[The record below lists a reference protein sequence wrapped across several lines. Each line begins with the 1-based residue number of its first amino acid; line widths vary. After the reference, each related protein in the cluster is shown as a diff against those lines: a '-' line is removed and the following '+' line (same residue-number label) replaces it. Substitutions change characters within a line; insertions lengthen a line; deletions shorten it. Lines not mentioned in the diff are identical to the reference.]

1 MRIAA
6 IIPVG
11 TLEGAKTRL
20 GGTLDAEER
29 HDLVEGLLARTV
41 ATALAVDRLDDVL
54 VISPDPEVLTR
65 AAEIGARTVRQR
77 TSGLN
82 AGLAEARAD
91 VIAGGAEALLVLPID
106 LPFVT
111 AEAVSALLEP
121 LIEAPEGTHVVLAT
135 DRHGTG
141 TNALGLRPPDVI
153 DFAFGPGSRL
163 AHRAATEAVG
173 ATYTEVGGPLT
184 VDLDTPEDLV
194 FVEAA
199 ESAESA
205 ESAGAARPAGATE
218 PPEAAEPTDPAVAAE
233 AERLRVG

>member
-1 MRIAA
+1 MRTAA

-20 GGTLDAEER
+20 AGTLDAEER

-41 ATALAVDRLDDVL
+41 EVALAVDLLDDVL

-65 AAEIGARTVRQR
+65 AAAIGARTLRQR

-82 AGLAEARAD
+82 AGLTEARAD
-91 VIAGGAEALLVLPID
+91 VVAGGAEAILVLPID

-111 AEAVSALLEP
+111 AEAVVALLQP
-121 LIEAPEGTHVVLAT
+121 LTVDSTTPAHVVLVT

-141 TNALGLRPPDVI
+141 TNALGLRPPEII
-153 DFAFGPGSRL
+153 DFAFGPGSR
-163 AHRAATEAVG
+163 ARHRAAAEAAG
-173 ATYTEVGGPLT
+173 AAYTEVGGALT

-199 ESAESA
+199 ES
-205 ESAGAARPAGATE
+205 
-218 PPEAAEPTDPAVAAE
+218 
-233 AERLRVG
+233 ERLGVG